1 MSSTQFNVVHDAL
14 LRVTGKSNSGRFKCP
29 YHNGTG
35 YNLSIRDTT
44 NRVQLTCF
52 SRSCDPK
59 FILESL
65 GLSLRDIYY
74 ENPTKRRAPFQQS
87 GLLTPVQLSN
97 ELREIHLF
105 KLLIDDS
112 SLKVSEKDYARRTL
126 AGKRLAEHFSSK
138 WGIK

>member
-1 MSSTQFNVVHDAL
+1 MSSTQFNVIHDAL
-14 LRVTGKSNSGRFKCP
+14 LRVTGKPNSGRFKCP

-35 YNLSIRDTT
+35 YNLSIRDAT

-74 ENPTKRRAPFQQS
+74 ENPTKRRTPFQQS
-87 GLLTPVQLSN
+87 GLLTPEQLSN

-105 KLLIDDS
+105 KLLINDN
-112 SLKVSEKDYARRTL
+112 SLKVSEKYYARRAL
-126 AGKRLAEHFSSK
+126 AGNRLAKHFSSK

>member
-1 MSSTQFNVVHDAL
+1 MNSTQFNVVHDAL
-14 LRVTGKSNSGRFKCP
+14 IRISGKPNSGRFKCP
-29 YHNGTG
+29 FHGGKG

-44 NRVQLTCF
+44 NRVQITCF

-74 ENPTKRRAPFQQS
+74 ENPPKRRTPLQQS
-87 GLLTPVQLSN
+87 GLLTPEQLSN

-105 KLLIDDS
+105 KLLIDDN
-112 SLKVSEKDYARRTL
+112 SLKATEKDYARRAL
-126 AGKRLAEHFSSK
+126 AGNRLAEHFSTK
-138 WGIK
+138 WGIE